1 MVKKSPANAGD
12 AREGSLIPEW
22 GRSPG
27 EGDGN
32 PLQYSYLGNP
42 MDRGAWKATVQGVA
56 KSWTWL
62 CALTHT
68 SYGRLLGKAWQ
79 QGKVC
84 SADLSGCGKEPANAG
99 DVRDRDS
106 IPGPGRSPE
115 GGHGNP
121 LQCSPGEFHG
131 HRSL

>member
-1 MVKKSPANAGD
+1 MAKASTLEYHLQQKTNKRHFEGD
-12 AREGSLIPEW
+12 A
-22 GRSPG
+22 
-27 EGDGN
+27 
-32 PLQYSYLGNP
+32 SYACLKNTTA
-42 MDRGAWKATVQGVA
+42 RGVWWATVQGVA